1 LYRNEISRIIV
12 SRETFGESLECTLEE
27 NMGII
32 LTIANQKGGVA
43 KTTTA
48 VNLSAALALEGKKVL
63 LVDLD
68 PQGNATSGMGIQK
81 KSGMHCIYDVIINEY
96 PIERAWLDTEIDGLK
111 ILPATIQLAGAEVEL
126 VGMTNREKK
135 LKDALSQIQ
144 ARFDFIL
151 IDCPPSLG
159 LLTLNGLTASNG
171 ALIPVQCEY
180 YALEGLGQLLNT
192 INLVRKHLN
201 PRLQIFGA
209 LLTMQDFR
217 TNLSSQVADEVR
229 SFFKDKVFEQG
240 ISRNVRL
247 SEAPSYGVP
256 IAIYDARSKGAEQY
270 KKLAQEVIARVEA

>member
-1 LYRNEISRIIV
+1 
-12 SRETFGESLECTLEE
+12 
-27 NMGII
+27 MGII

-68 PQGNATSGMGIQK
+68 PQGNASSGMGIQK
-81 KSGMHCIYDVIINEY
+81 KAGMHCIYDVIINEY

-135 LKDALSQIQ
+135 LKDALCQVKD
-144 ARFDFIL
+144 RFDFIL

-159 LLTLNGLTASNG
+159 LLTLNGLTASDG

-201 PRLQIFGA
+201 PGLNIFGA

-217 TNLSSQVADEVR
+217 TNLSNQVADEVR

-247 SEAPSYGVP
+247 SEAPSYGLP

-270 KKLAQEVIARVEA
+270 KKLAQEVIARVES